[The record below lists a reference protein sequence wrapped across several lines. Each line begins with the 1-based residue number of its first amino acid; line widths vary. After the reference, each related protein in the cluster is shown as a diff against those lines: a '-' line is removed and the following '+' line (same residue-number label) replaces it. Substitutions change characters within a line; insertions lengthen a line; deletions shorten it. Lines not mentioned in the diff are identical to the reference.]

1 VDGGQNIFDCEEKD
15 LILIT
20 KEERFE
26 LEKQGFKMGEH
37 VFHTVSN
44 KKKYYTSE
52 SPKIKEAIQ
61 KLRKSEV

>member
-1 VDGGQNIFDCEEKD
+1 MRKRI

-20 KEERFE
+20 KDERFE
-26 LEKQGFKMGEH
+26 LEKMGFKMGEH
-37 VFHTVSN
+37 IFHTVSN

-61 KLRKSEV
+61 NIRKNGV